1 MHFEH
6 SYSEETWRQ
15 DHDSRE
21 ADESRRQ
28 QCEMESWDN
37 QPADGYTDRVD
48 QLLTDAI
55 IASDREWY
63 EARIKERK

>member
-15 DHDSRE
+15 DHDARE
-21 ADESRRQ
+21 AVESPRQ
-28 QCEMESWDN
+28 QREMESWDN
-37 QPADGYTDRVD
+37 QPVDGYTDMVD

-63 EARIKERK
+63 EARKESK